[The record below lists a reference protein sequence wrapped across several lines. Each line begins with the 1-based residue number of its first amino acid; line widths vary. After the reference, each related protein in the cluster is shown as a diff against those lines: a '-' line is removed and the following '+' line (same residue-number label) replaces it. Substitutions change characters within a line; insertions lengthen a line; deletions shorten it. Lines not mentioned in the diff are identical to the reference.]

1 MASQSKSQS
10 NSGFNRR
17 LFLAGAASGA
27 MLPVAAHA
35 APNPVAHG
43 HPGGRGIWKKKAG
56 SSSANPADVKVADV
70 SYQNDELA
78 GLIVRIWKDQPTN
91 FRDSLLTG
99 SPLQRMAAA
108 QTALQT
114 LPLHPIYLASPIVI
128 TEDEYDG
135 GWEADNDDQIVFV
148 LPNRARQ
155 VGDLLENAKLLMAA
169 TPNGI

>member
-1 MASQSKSQS
+1 MTSQSKSQS

-17 LFLAGAASGA
+17 FFLAAAAAGGA
-27 MLPVAAHA
+27 MIPVAAGA
-35 APNPVAHG
+35 AHG

-56 SSSANPADVKVADV
+56 GSSVANPADVKVADV

-78 GLIVRIWKDQPTN
+78 ALIVKAWKEQP

-99 SPLQRMAAA
+99 SSLQRMAAA
-108 QTALQT
+108 QTALQS
-114 LPLHPIYLASPIVI
+114 LPLRPISLASPVVI
-128 TEDEYDG
+128 TEDEYDA

-148 LPNRARQ
+148 LPNRTRQ

-169 TPNGI
+169 VPNGI